1 MSEKLYCV
9 SESVNVHKNNRE
21 RYSLIASWYAP
32 EGDKLLGGRLQ
43 MVIFEM
49 FRVRKLVLLFSNKSR
64 V

>member
-9 SESVNVHKNNRE
+9 SESFNVHKNNRE

-49 FRVRKLVLLFSNKSR
+49 FRVRNMGLLFGNKSR